1 LRPTRPSGRLFR
13 VKGDGRYEIMAHEIS
28 DFIDSVKESLT
39 DQQYKEGMELCK
51 KVFEKKKLEKKL
63 YRMTYLAPYTFRAEG
78 EDFPI
83 LRFGFEKKTGLVQL
97 DDYHVKFIQAEYRFS
112 SEEGN
117 LESFIDTSPLRSF
130 PFESDSFEGIME
142 WWEFPVVSLEPVDDS
157 PSCVQRT

>member
-1 LRPTRPSGRLFR
+1 
-13 VKGDGRYEIMAHEIS
+13 MAHEIS

-63 YRMTYLAPYTFRAEG
+63 YCMTYLAPYTFKAEG

-83 LRFGFEKKTGLVQL
+83 MRFGFEKKMGLVQL
-97 DDYHVKFIQAEYRFS
+97 NDYDVKFIQAEHKFS
-112 SEEGN
+112 GEEGSI
-117 LESFIDTSPLRSF
+117 ESFIDTNPLRSF
-130 PFESDSFEGIME
+130 PCESDSFDGIME

-157 PSCVQRT
+157 PSCALRT